1 MPYPIQPVTAF
12 SEAELW
18 YMYQQL
24 IEINTNTSGGSG
36 LTQNE
41 LYEVF
46 NGTNPE
52 GFAASLFESL
62 SGGDTP
68 LSNLFVDTLSGA
80 TYSIANLNFLQL
92 QSLSSIDTNCASI
105 QTNTLNSANSLSNID
120 ADTTSISNHT
130 GAVRGAVLTS
140 ITGSLTVAPVI
151 HNISVYNSGAAAGTI
166 NVNGGGAISI
176 PAGVTVNFDAGGNNN
191 RYAANTFVLNA
202 TGTTFIVSYTT

>member
-1 MPYPIQPVTAF
+1 MINREQYELITSGTGTGATAANQTTQIT
-12 SEAELW
+12 EA
-18 YMYQQL
+18 Q
-24 IEINTNTSGGSG
+24 TANTS
-36 LTQNE
+36 
-41 LYEVF
+41 
-46 NGTNPE
+46 
-52 GFAASLFESL
+52 
-62 SGGDTP
+62 
-68 LSNLFVDTLSGA
+68 LSN
-80 TYSIANLNFLQL
+80 
-92 QSLSSIDTNCASI
+92 I

-140 ITGSLTVAPVI
+140 ITGSLTVAPVV

-202 TGTTFIVSYTT
+202 TGTTFIVSYTS